1 MNIQLICR
9 AMIIALYAMALG
21 INIAKHGQSKEGEHY
36 SAGAAFVAVAL
47 IIALMYG
54 AGTFD

>member
-1 MNIQLICR
+1 MSIQLICR

-47 IIALMYG
+47 MLGLMYG

>member
-1 MNIQLICR
+1 MSIQLICR
-9 AMIIALYAMALG
+9 AMIIALYAMTLG

-36 SAGAAFVAVAL
+36 SAGTAFVAAAVM
-47 IIALMYG
+47 IALMYG